1 MVRPR
6 CSYLVGN
13 PKSRRELVSRFGM
26 MCFQT
31 GQCPKKTVP
40 VEMKKGAKDVP
51 VYALPKHVPEIAA
64 CGYGGA
70 TEVNVFVPFVGTWGH

>member
-1 MVRPR
+1 MF
-6 CSYLVGN
+6 L
-13 PKSRRELVSRFGM
+13 SRRQSEVQEGACISVWNDVLPDRPV
-26 MCFQT
+26 
-31 GQCPKKTVP
+31 PEKTVP
-40 VEMKKGAKDVP
+40 VERKKGVKDVP